1 MAERTSK
8 TWRSRG
14 LVLNRGNIESG
25 KPNSQNLVDFLLE
38 INKDDINY
46 DFMMGLFGSFN
57 GSNLCNPYDLM
68 EIPKDRFFYYTN
80 QEKTERKTN
89 KNQFT
94 TTIGIYIFN
103 IFLRDFGFLRL
114 FDGYYQDTISDKSYG
129 KIEKVLSY
137 ALIEDDITTLD
148 LKEFEDT
155 LQWLM
160 PFETI
165 LSPNH
170 TEKMVTAS
178 KVIDVKKQE
187 LLTKYEKE
195 IKNGDPVVAEN
206 IEKELLAFAKEYLGD
221 DPSVDTLDS
230 GALGDW
236 GNNFKNMFIM
246 KGAMRNPD
254 PDAKQ
259 KYNIVTGNYIDGIP
273 AEEYSTIAGGATYGA
288 YSRGKKTEN
297 GGYYEKLFISAYN
310 YLTLDEP
317 GSDCGTKNHIRVFL
331 TDKNIDDYMYCYVIQ
346 PNGTLELIDSKSRN
360 KFLNKYNN
368 IRFASMCESK
378 TGICNKCAGE
388 FFYKINNPRVGLVLS
403 SIPDTMKLRSMKGFH
418 DSTIHTVPF
427 DAMKAFY
434 PFDEM

>member
-8 TWRSRG
+8 LWRSRG
-14 LVLNRGNIESG
+14 LNITREIIESG
-25 KPNSQNLVDFLLE
+25 KPTAENLVDVLLA

-46 DFMMGLFGSFN
+46 QFMMNIFGNFN
-57 GSNLCNPYDLM
+57 GKNLCNPYDLL
-68 EIPKDRFFYYTN
+68 EVPKGKFFYYTR
-80 QEKTERKTN
+80 QDKSGRKEN
-89 KNQFT
+89 KNNFT
-94 TTIGIYIFN
+94 TTVGIFIFN
-103 IFLRDFGFLRL
+103 IFLRDFNFLRL
-114 FDGYYQDTISDKSYG
+114 FNGYYQDTISDKNYG

-137 ALIEDDITTLD
+137 ALIEDEITTQD

-170 TEKMVTAS
+170 TEKMVTSS
-178 KVIDVKKQE
+178 KVIDKKKQE
-187 LLTKYEKE
+187 LLKKYEKE
-195 IKNGDPVVAEN
+195 LKAGDPVIAEK

-273 AEEYSTIAGGATYGA
+273 AEEYSTIAGGATQGA

-297 GGYYEKLFISAYN
+297 GGYYEKLFIAAYN
-310 YLTLDEP
+310 HLILDPP

-331 TDKNIDDYMYCYVIQ
+331 TDKNIDDYMYCYAINS
-346 PNGTLELIDSKSRN
+346 NGSLELIDSKSRS
-360 KFLNKYNN
+360 KFLNKYVNL
-368 IRFASMCESK
+368 RFASMCESK

-388 FFYKINNPRVGLVLS
+388 LFYKIDNPRVGLVLS

-434 PFDEM
+434 PFEE